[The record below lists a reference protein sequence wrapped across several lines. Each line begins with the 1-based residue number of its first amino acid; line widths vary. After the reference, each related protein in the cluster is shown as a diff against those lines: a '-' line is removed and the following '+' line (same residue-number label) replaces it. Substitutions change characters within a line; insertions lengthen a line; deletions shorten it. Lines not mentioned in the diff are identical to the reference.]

1 MAHQRS
7 FKRSIDTSIER
18 TKGSIKPE
26 NILIQLAIGMITW
39 LSIKIFNFFTN
50 AIVKLNKPRIFAP
63 LKERLRLLYI
73 VKLRVFLC
81 QLFNS

>member
-26 NILIQLAIGMITW
+26 NTLIQLAIGMITW
-39 LSIKIFNFFTN
+39 LSIKIFDFFYN
-50 AIVKLNKPRIFAP
+50 CYCEIK
-63 LKERLRLLYI
+63 
-73 VKLRVFLC
+73 
-81 QLFNS
+81 